1 MVRYVYTNEGRRKL
15 TAQEEADLIRERD
28 ANKDKLLRG
37 HKRALKR
44 ETARM
49 RKNLEARATNV
60 AGVTISPS
68 ANNILRLMLLER
80 SLKAGENLNFVDDEG
95 NTTSVSKESIG
106 LILDAIATQSK
117 IAAEDEERHVQRIDR
132 LEGDLSYDLD
142 TDWR

>member
-15 TAQEEADLIRERD
+15 TAQEEANLIQEGRNNQGNLVSQR
-28 ANKDKLLRG
+28 
-37 HKRALKR
+37 KRALKR

-68 ANNILRLMLLER
+68 INSTVRLMLLER
-80 SLKAGENLNFVDDEG
+80 ILKAGENLNFVDDEG
-95 NTTSVSKESIG
+95 RTTSVSKESIG
-106 LILDAIATQSK
+106 LILDAIAAQSK
-117 IAAEDEERHVQRIDR
+117 IAAEDEERHVRQIDR